1 LLPGDLAF
9 IFFLFLIWFSDI
21 ESGASIS
28 SFWQS
33 VLTSL
38 EWFSKEQFLFGHW
51 TLDGRLLFR
60 GPKLLTPDLFLSS
73 TLAHCH
79 HVLLELPPIAANK
92 AHRSGFCL
100 DGSAR
105 VGVPASP
112 NTVGHLVRLHRP
124 TTVRFDVVVSV
135 LLLSAFF
142 ARLLALTSAPLALS
156 FSLAEPALIAGPA
169 DALVTLLPLVRWCAL
184 TLLAFVTAA
193 RVEHFGL
200 WLLILV
206 HVAARSNLVTAF
218 RCLQEVDQLAVDVH
232 LLKTAVE
239 AGRVP

>member
-1 LLPGDLAF
+1 MLPGDLAS
-9 IFFLFLIWFSDI
+9 IVLFLIWFSDI
-21 ESGASIS
+21 ESGASNS

-79 HVLLELPPIAANK
+79 HVLLELAAIATNK

-124 TTVRFDVVVSV
+124 TTVRFNVVVSV
-135 LLLSAFF
+135 FLLSAFF

-156 FSLAEPALIAGPA
+156 FSLAELALIAGPA
-169 DALVTLLPLVRWCAL
+169 DTLVTLLPLVCWCAL
-184 TLLAFVTAA
+184 ALLAFVTAA

-206 HVAARSNLVTAF
+206 HVTARSNFVTAF
-218 RCLQEVDQLAVDVH
+218 CCLQEVDQLAVDVH